1 MEEQT
6 IDLKVLLKVLTEHII
21 PIVIST
27 VLAAVVG
34 FFLAFSIIPKEYT
47 SEALMYV
54 ENTASKTDESAIND
68 INAAQKLV
76 NTCQILFTSD
86 YILGQLSEDIGGTY
100 TIGELGE
107 MITIQSVNSTEVL
120 SITVVSKSP
129 QVSKEI
135 ADKLVALSE
144 VEFMR
149 VIKTGSIEVV
159 SAATLPKSHTFP
171 SVPMFTVVALFI
183 GFAGAYFICL
193 IMEILDI
200 RVKDDDDLAQIY
212 GIPVFAEIVD
222 FLSADKSGYKY
233 SKYGKYGKYSHYS
246 SDEEGAEKDIDLTV
260 DDDDDEDDNDE
271 VFDD

>member
-6 IDLKVLLKVLTEHII
+6 IDLKVLLKVFTEHVI
-21 PIVIST
+21 PIIIST

-54 ENTASKTDESAIND
+54 ENTAAKSDDSAININD

-86 YILGQLSEDIGGTY
+86 YILGQLSEQTGSVY
-100 TIGELGE
+100 TISELKE

-129 QVSKEI
+129 AISKEI

-144 VEFMR
+144 IEFMR

-171 SVPMFTVVALFI
+171 SVPMFTAVAFLI
-183 GFAGAYFICL
+183 GFAGSYFVCL

-222 FLSADKSGYKY
+222 FMSADKSGYKY
-233 SKYGKYGKYSHYS
+233 SKYGKYSHYS
-246 SDEEGAEKDIDLTV
+246 SDRDDAEKDIDLTV
-260 DDDDDEDDNDE
+260 DEDDDDEDDDE
-271 VFDD
+271 AFDD

>member
-6 IDLKVLLKVLTEHII
+6 IDLKVLLKVLTEHVV

-27 VLAAVVG
+27 VAAAVAG
-34 FFLAFSIIPKEYT
+34 FFLAFCIIPKQYT
-47 SEALMYV
+47 AEALMYV
-54 ENTASKTDESAIND
+54 ENSAAKTDESAININD

-76 NTCQILFTSD
+76 NTCQILFTSE
-86 YILGQLSEDIGGTY
+86 YILTELSNSIDNAY
-100 TIGELGE
+100 TVSELSE
-107 MITIQSVNSTEVL
+107 MITIQSVNSTEIL
-120 SITVVSKSP
+120 SISVVSGNP
-129 QVSKEI
+129 NNSKII

-144 VEFMR
+144 TEFMR

-171 SVPMFTVVALFI
+171 SVPLFTVAGFFI
-183 GFAGAYFICL
+183 GFIGAYFVCL

-222 FLSADKSGYKY
+222 FMSADKSGYKY
-233 SKYGKYGKYSHYS
+233 SKYGKYNNYSYSAASDGKELS
-246 SDEEGAEKDIDLTV
+246 AEDDID
-260 DDDDDEDDNDE
+260 DNNIG
-271 VFDD
+271 FDD